1 MHHKRFSLILLLF
14 PFLWINSIEM
24 KNSFAI
30 VPFYSIP
37 NSKELEKESLSI
49 GKSAYQ
55 LLYFG
60 QFKESLN
67 LAKLAISLNNKN
79 ETLWSILAEAQIA
92 NNLHTKAL
100 KSLDEGKKINPMMSE
115 LYFAESNIYLSK
127 ENFNK
132 AKKAIMK
139 GLEIEPEN
147 TTAIFQLGNIHL
159 MEKNYSKAIKS
170 FNKAIKLKK
179 DFWQAKNNIGLAYF
193 ELEKIE
199 LSIQYFE
206 EAISFEKNAEPML
219 GLATSIQTK
228 DRKRAVDLT
237 KKALLKDPKYVSNS
251 YRKEQL
257 WGEKIQKATKKLLD
271 FEELK
276 ADIIFAKKYLN

>member
-1 MHHKRFSLILLLF
+1 
-14 PFLWINSIEM
+14 M